1 MAGRSSKGKMRGV
14 LSDKVRVWWPPTQ
27 DKKKTDYSGMY
38 WPAKVVKQTSEGYEV
53 QYDNGDKEMV
63 LSEHVSPF
71 NPPFKFGEEGCSLQ
85 VGEFCEVFNGSKSD
99 PAAWV
104 GKIKKVNKKTTTV
117 SYPFHDAPDE
127 QVKPELLRRARVYD
141 AQTRQWSLVTPNQ
154 EWKDGEVSSPVELEQ
169 CDEETLAAILGTHA
183 KVLVNKRANVSSPVG
198 GRVSSMKQQ
207 AEAAGSSKKEASASA
222 AATTRRTRKA
232 VSDEQTG
239 DSTRSAKKAKKL
251 QSAVPGF
258 PTGLPMGLPASPGG
272 TPVSGYITH
281 HVEGLGPV
289 LVPLSSVLAGAT
301 SHLPPHITA
310 ALQSL
315 VPGGSAPSQQA
326 DPPMPP
332 IPTGPTASQLFQ
344 QAAVSQLLQQATAA
358 AAAQPQPNQ
367 ASGSHMLQTAT
378 SPWPATAVARPAAS
392 VAPAGA
398 SLAALVPHVPQV
410 VPHMHPA
417 VAAAIAASAA
427 APKSEAAAP
436 SAVAAP
442 SSPQTKAQAAASLI
456 EAGTS
461 GDGQEELGPGGD
473 KKKRMR
479 KKKDP
484 AAPKKALTAYLVFIN
499 GKRDQVVK
507 EHPEAD
513 LKDQVRL
520 LAALWRQISPADRE
534 ACVAIASADRDRY
547 ALEKAKYEETLK
559 QEAPT
564 SPPPV
569 ASPQDPT
576 TAVTLAEGVTSPNGK
591 KRKDHDAP
599 KRPRTA
605 YILFSM
611 EFRKTLDSNI
621 NFNDGTKLAAE
632 AWKKATEEE
641 RAPHVAAA
649 EQEKEVYEK
658 LSAEYTSKKDADVA
672 AAEAEALAR
681 QPLTS
686 EAVQSEMAEPS
697 SMAEAPSL
705 PAAPV
710 PAPAP
715 AAAGAPETVHYTMGP
730 DEGVLQEL
738 DLAKAKSC
746 LTRAG
751 FQSPVYYMLVDVWR
765 SGSEKLPDAIRS
777 YKTHVASRRAKPDWK
792 GFVIGIFGL
801 DIITPLL
808 SKRSGAAEASALPA
822 EAAALPAEAAA
833 LLAEAETA
841 VPAAADADDVTD

>member
-38 WPAKVVKQTSEGYEV
+38 WPAKVVKQISQGYEV
-53 QYDNGDKEMV
+53 QYDNGDKDMV
-63 LSEHVSPF
+63 LSENVSPF
-71 NPPFKFGEEGCSLQ
+71 NPPFKFGEEGWSLQ

-141 AQTRQWSLVTPNQ
+141 AQTRHWSLVTPNQ

-183 KVLVNKRANVSSPVG
+183 KILVNKRAGRGVSSPIG
-198 GRVSSMKQQ
+198 GRVSPMKQQ

-222 AATTRRTRKA
+222 APTRRTRKA
-232 VSDEQTG
+232 VSDEHTG
-239 DSTRSAKKAKKL
+239 DSTRSAKKAKEL
-251 QSAVPGF
+251 EAAVPGF
-258 PTGLPMGLPASPGG
+258 VTGLPMGVPASPGG
-272 TPVSGYITH
+272 TPITGYITH

-289 LVPLSSVLAGAT
+289 LVPMSSFLAGAT
-301 SHLPPHITA
+301 SHPPPHILA

-315 VPGGSAPSQQA
+315 APGGSSPPQYA
-326 DPPMPP
+326 DPPLLPVP
-332 IPTGPTASQLFQ
+332 HGPTASQLFQ
-344 QAAVSQLLQQATAA
+344 HAAVSQLLQQATAA
-358 AAAQPQPNQ
+358 AAAQLQPHQ
-367 ASGSHMLQTAT
+367 ASGSHMLQAAT
-378 SPWPATAVARPAAS
+378 SPWPATAVAGPAGSA
-392 VAPAGA
+392 APPGA

-410 VPHMHPA
+410 VPHVHPA
-417 VAAAIAASAA
+417 VAAAIAAAA
-427 APKSEAAAP
+427 VPKSETAAP
-436 SAVAAP
+436 SAVAPPP
-442 SSPQTKAQAAASLI
+442 SPRTKAQAAASLV
-456 EAGTS
+456 EASTS
-461 GDGQEELGPGGD
+461 GGGQEELDPSGD
-473 KKKRMR
+473 KKRKSR

-499 GKRDQVVK
+499 GKRDQVIK

-520 LAALWRQISPADRE
+520 LAALWRQISPADKE

-547 ALEKAKYEETLK
+547 AQEKAKYEETLK

-569 ASPQDPT
+569 TSPQDPT
-576 TAVTLAEGVTSPNGK
+576 MATTLAEGVISPNGK

-605 YILFSM
+605 YLLFSM

-641 RAPHVAAA
+641 KAPHVAAA
-649 EQEKEVYEK
+649 EQEKEVYEM
-658 LSAEYTSKKDADVA
+658 LSAEYSVKKDADAA

-686 EAVQSEMAEPS
+686 QAVQSEMAEPR

-705 PAAPV
+705 PAAPK
-710 PAPAP
+710 
-715 AAAGAPETVHYTMGP
+715 TVHYTIGP
-730 DEGVLQEL
+730 DEGILQEL
-738 DLAKAKSC
+738 DLTKAKSC
-746 LTRAG
+746 LTR
-751 FQSPVYYMLVDVWR
+751 V
-765 SGSEKLPDAIRS
+765 
-777 YKTHVASRRAKPDWK
+777 THHV
-792 GFVIGIFGL
+792 
-801 DIITPLL
+801 PLL
-808 SKRSGAAEASALPA
+808 DFVCLMP
-822 EAAALPAEAAA
+822 L
-833 LLAEAETA
+833 
-841 VPAAADADDVTD
+841 D

>member
-53 QYDNGDKEMV
+53 QYDNGDKDMV
-63 LSEHVSPF
+63 LSENVSPF

-183 KVLVNKRANVSSPVG
+183 KVLVNNRAGRGVSSPIVG
-198 GRVSSMKQQ
+198 RASPVKQQ

-222 AATTRRTRKA
+222 AATRRTRKA

-251 QSAVPGF
+251 EAAVPGF
-258 PTGLPMGLPASPGG
+258 PTGLPMGLPAPTGG

-301 SHLPPHITA
+301 SALPPHITA

-315 VPGGSAPSQQA
+315 APGGCAPPQHA
-326 DPPMPP
+326 DPPLPP
-332 IPTGPTASQLFQ
+332 VPQGPTASQLFQ
-344 QAAVSQLLQQATAA
+344 MPQSATAA
-358 AAAQPQPNQ
+358 AKAQPQPYQ
-367 ASGSHMLQTAT
+367 ASGSHMPPAAT
-378 SPWPATAVARPAAS
+378 FPWPATAVAGPAAS
-392 VAPAGA
+392 AAPSGA

-410 VPHMHPA
+410 APHVHPA
-417 VAAAIAASAA
+417 VAAAIAAAA
-427 APKSEAAAP
+427 GPKSEATAP

-442 SSPQTKAQAAASLI
+442 PRPDPQAKAAASLV

-461 GDGQEELGPGGD
+461 GDGQEELGPSGD
-473 KKKRMR
+473 KKRR
-479 KKKDP
+479 SRRKKDP

-576 TAVTLAEGVTSPNGK
+576 MAEGVTPLNGK

-672 AAEAEALAR
+672 AAEAEALASR
-681 QPLTS
+681 ALTS
-686 EAVQSEMAEPS
+686 QAVQAEMAEPN
-697 SMAEAPSL
+697 SMPEAPSL
-705 PAAPV
+705 PAAP
-710 PAPAP
+710 PSAP
-715 AAAGAPETVHYTMGP
+715 AAAAAPETVHCTMGP

-765 SGSEKLPDAIRS
+765 SGSDKLPDAIRS
-777 YKTHVASRRAKPDWK
+777 YKTHVASRKAKPDWK

-801 DIITPLL
+801 DVITPML
-808 SKRSGAAEASALPA
+808 SKRSGAAEATALPA
-822 EAAALPAEAAA
+822 EAEA
-833 LLAEAETA
+833 
-841 VPAAADADDVTD
+841 PAAADADDVTD